1 MPGLALFIVTPP
13 LSFSPQAYRFRPK
26 PERFSPDSALVVTE
40 HDRGVRLVTLC
51 GGNMNALDAPLLRA
65 LRVTLERFERN
76 PAVTMVILTGR
87 DAGIFS
93 SGIDTRSLARAA
105 AESPGA
111 AAAALATLRESY
123 ALSTLVATFTKPI
136 VASLDGLTAGA
147 GWAIGANSEYSYAT
161 PRTAIVFPETGQG
174 LVPTGGSTYHLSRL
188 GGGRGLWL
196 ALTGAVVEGEDAYWV
211 GAARLWGASHGVS
224 NALAKS
230 LLKDAGAVSRPSA
243 SELTPLSKD
252 ELYVKALASRRDYRS
267 EGIMELLSNNRS
279 GEEIDNDTF
288 EEYVRYKRWY
298 SYFAV
303 GDRTNAALALESE
316 DEIDAIGDLF
326 FAGQRRED
334 FGGPNDGE
342 GAEGSYT
349 NEPFAAQE
357 ERRARIGATSAHAA
371 SLFTG
376 SLSAGPSAALTE
388 RLLVVKEVFSGS
400 APGTPTSLASSARV
414 SEEPLAE
421 ELAAAASARVAKTRE
436 RIAAAVSTPLPSSW
450 EVTLAASVKSGRPR
464 SIKNA
469 VTVTSCIQESADRL
483 GISLSQEGSQ
493 PSQSALPP
501 ADLLQAM
508 VRLSVSAA
516 WPTGFLQPKDA
527 DSIISRFLRGGASG
541 ETPGGARGRSD
552 VVRVLTAAAARI
564 TAALHALPEWSLL
577 DESAVGISNA
587 DVQGPSDVAAAIAA
601 HSAVTSLRD
610 PVLEGPSEGFWI
622 SPVPRTMSVSKDFGD
637 NNQELPITPRL
648 ANDPDALWYDAHED
662 DFLWPFTEG
671 HWAGDKDF
679 MGEKDSFV
687 IFPTGSWAPAAK
699 PHPAMAAA
707 AVARADMLKLV
718 TIALRDP
725 AAYCAP
731 AAAHAR
737 ATPSEAEAVRSRLF
751 GTPGE
756 MAYAKLVERYE
767 SSEGPAGVLAPADEY
782 ALRAR
787 ATLVWPQLR
796 ARIVAARVIVYKGI
810 AAAGRVSLRA
820 PDAAALADAGIDT
833 AEGYMLL
840 KAAGKG
846 GNVEASRLCT
856 LWDSMIVAATPPPQ
870 PEPPFQS
877 RGNSAAASATRTAP
891 PQLPSVNLSNDD
903 AESLRKLAQ
912 SFAAWEGVWLG
923 NETGGSWVRLAGKS
937 NDVERDVYRLAET
950 RDAETGRM
958 RITLELRSSND
969 DATPKGRAP
978 VFTSLGAARRAVAAA
993 ESRALETSRS
1003 MSSPLNRL
1011 MSLQSKG
1018 SESSASSSSSASN
1031 AKAEV
1036 DPSGGEIP
1044 PFRAPILAEPAASEA
1059 ALRLS
1064 HWDYD
1069 AVFRALTDST
1079 GSGVANLF
1087 GLPLNATTQSAGA
1100 LVSDYFVAEA
1110 TGRVPA
1116 SAPVSVSEVR
1126 SRLSSI
1132 ACAASS
1138 STARSSFARETLSA
1152 INAAPQGAPERT
1164 FDLLQAAARAP
1175 IAECMNMEF
1184 RASARL
1190 LGLAASVSND
1200 SALWSAPLD
1209 DASELNAA
1217 RLRPA
1222 GTDARAVVAARE
1234 AMQSKWEN
1242 ALEVYL
1248 SSGEAG
1254 GVVGDLFR
1262 RRYAYFKSPLSDLPF
1277 DENALSGLAQIEE
1290 RARAETGEVD
1300 IFTESQ
1306 QRLGLSPQSQRGGLR
1321 DPRDRERDEN
1331 IDDISYEAAR
1341 IVAEEGRG
1349 SVMTAMES
1357 LAKISDDAAASRK
1370 NAPKSLGGQSA
1381 KHLRGVPLWLQ

>member
-1 MPGLALFIVTPP
+1 
-13 LSFSPQAYRFRPK
+13 
-26 PERFSPDSALVVTE
+26 
-40 HDRGVRLVTLC
+40 
-51 GGNMNALDAPLLRA
+51 MNALDAPLLRA

-93 SGIDTRSLARAA
+93 SGIDTRALARAA

-230 LLKDAGAVSRPSA
+230 LLKDAGAVSRSSA

-357 ERRARIGATSAHAA
+357 ARRARIGATSAHAA
-371 SLFTG
+371 SIFTG

-388 RLLVVKEVFSGS
+388 RLLVVKEAFSGS

-421 ELAAAASARVAKTRE
+421 ELAAAASARVAKTRQ
-436 RIAAAVSTPLPSSW
+436 RIAAAVSIPLPSSW
-450 EVTLAASVKSGRPR
+450 EATLAASAKSGRQR
-464 SIKNA
+464 STKNA
-469 VTVTSCIQESADRL
+469 VNVSSCIQESADRL

-501 ADLLQAM
+501 ADLLHSM

-527 DSIISRFLRGGASG
+527 DAIISRFLRGGASG

-552 VVRVLTAAAARI
+552 VVRVLTTSAARI
-564 TAALHALPEWSLL
+564 TAALHALPDWSLL
-577 DESAVGISNA
+577 DESAVGISHA
-587 DVQGPSDVAAAIAA
+587 ELQGPNDVAAAIAA
-601 HSAVTSLRD
+601 HSAVTSLRE

-622 SPVPRTMSVSKDFGD
+622 SPVPRTMSASKDVGD
-637 NNQELPITPRL
+637 NNQELQITPRL

-737 ATPSEAEAVRSRLF
+737 ATPLEAETVRSRLF
-751 GTPGE
+751 GAPGE
-756 MAYAKLVERYE
+756 EAYAELVERYE
-767 SSEGPAGVLAPADEY
+767 SREGPAGVLVPADEY

-796 ARIVAARVIVYKGI
+796 ARIVAARVITYKGI
-810 AAAGRVSLRA
+810 AAAGRITLRA
-820 PDAAALADAGIDT
+820 PDAAALADAGVDT

-840 KAAGKG
+840 QAAGKG
-846 GNVEASRLCT
+846 GNVEASRLCA

-877 RGNSAAASATRTAP
+877 RGNGAAASTPRTAP
-891 PQLPSVNLSNDD
+891 PRPPSVNLSNDD

-958 RITLELRSSND
+958 RITLELRSPNND
-969 DATPKGRAP
+969 VAAKGRAP

-1018 SESSASSSSSASN
+1018 ESSALSSSSNSN

-1069 AVFRALTDST
+1069 AVFGALTDST

-1087 GLPLNATTQSAGA
+1087 GLPLNTTTQSAGA

-1132 ACAASS
+1132 AAPSNTSRAA
-1138 STARSSFARETLSA
+1138 FARETLSA

-1164 FDLLQAAARAP
+1164 FELLQAAARAP

-1222 GTDARAVVAARE
+1222 SKDARAVVAARE
-1234 AMQSKWEN
+1234 ALQSKWEN

-1300 IFTESQ
+1300 IFTESR

-1331 IDDISYEAAR
+1331 YDDINFEAAR

-1357 LAKISDDAAASRK
+1357 LAKVSDEAAAARK
-1370 NAPKSLGGQSA
+1370 NASQSLGGQSA
-1381 KHLRGVPLWLQ
+1381 KRLRGVPLWLQ